1 MKHTYINKFNK
12 ETATAEMFIYKEIS
26 NEGVNGAHFAEE
38 MRWLAEN
45 GVKTIQIKFN
55 SVGGDVIHAQSVV
68 SEIIDAPKKGVKIE
82 GYLNGLGASSAGVIW
97 LAIEEKNRFAKDY
110 ARLMIHGVS
119 FKDDSN
125 VSEND
130 KNSLNQFKATLIQIL
145 TNRTSKK
152 EAFFE
157 NLFSNGLDNWFN
169 TKEMIKNGLLLAEN
183 VENTNVKVNISE
195 QEKTAGVAVVYNILN
210 STVNENINKN
220 TIKMK
225 NVIARLKLQEGASEE
240 VIDKAVE
247 TIQNSLTT
255 ATALTGTQASKIAE
269 LENKIAEQKTLI
281 EANNKTATIAFVEN
295 CIKEGKIDPA
305 KKEEVIAS
313 AENNLQG
320 FMTLMGAIPAKP
332 ADIRNAFKGDTTG
345 TGTPATTEEK
355 RSFRQLEREAPQV
368 LNALRTSDKSAY
380 VALYNA
386 EYKTNKTEADF

>member
-1 MKHTYINKFNK
+1 MKHTYINKFDK

-26 NEGVNGAHFAEE
+26 NEGVNGAYFAEE

-45 GVKTIQIKFN
+45 GVKTIKIKFN
-55 SVGGDVIHAQSVV
+55 SVGGDVIHAQSIV
-68 SEIIDAPKKGVKIE
+68 SEIIDAPKKGVVVE

-97 LAIEEKNRFAKDY
+97 LSIEAKNRFAKDY

-130 KNSLNQFKATLIQIL
+130 KNSLNQFKSTLIQIL

-152 EAFFE
+152 ETFFE

-169 TKEMIKNGLLLAEN
+169 TKEMVKAGFLLTEN

-195 QEKTAGVAVVYNILN
+195 KEKTAGVAVVYNILN

-225 NVIARLKLQEGASEE
+225 NVIARLKLQEGVSEE
-240 VIDKAVE
+240 VIEKAVE

-255 ATALTGTQASKIAE
+255 AVKLTGTQASKITE

-281 EANNKTATIAFVEN
+281 ESNNKTATVAFVEN

-320 FMTLMGAIPAKP
+320 FMILMNAIPAKP
-332 ADIRNAFKGDTTG
+332 ADIRNAFKDDTV
-345 TGTPATTEEK
+345 TGTPAPAET

-368 LNALRTSDKSAY
+368 LNALKANDKPAF

>member
-1 MKHTYINKFNK
+1 MKHTYINSFSK

-26 NEGVNGAHFAEE
+26 NEGVNGAYFAEE
-38 MRWLAEN
+38 MRWLTEK
-45 GVKTIQIKFN
+45 GVKTIKIKFN
-55 SVGGDVIHAQSVV
+55 SVGGDVIHAQSII
-68 SEIIDAPKKGVKIE
+68 SEIIDAPKKGVTVE

-97 LAIEEKNRFAKDY
+97 LAIEAKNRFAKDY
-110 ARLMIHGVS
+110 ARLMVHGVS
-119 FKDDSN
+119 FKDDSD

-130 KNSLNQFKATLIQIL
+130 KNSLDQFKNTLIQIL
-145 TNRTSKK
+145 SNRTGKK

-157 NLFSNGLDNWFN
+157 VLFSNGLDNWFS
-169 TKEMIKNGLLLAEN
+169 TKEMVKNGFLLAEN
-183 VENTNVKVNISE
+183 IESTNVKVNITE
-195 QEKTAGVAVVYNILN
+195 KEKTAGVAVVYNILN

-247 TIQNSLTT
+247 AIQNSLTT
-255 ATALTGTQASKIAE
+255 ATGLTQSQASTIAE
-269 LENKIAEQKTLI
+269 LQNKIAEQNALI

-295 CIKEGKIDPA
+295 CIKEGKIDPE

-313 AENNLQG
+313 AQNNLQG

-332 ADIRNAFKGDTTG
+332 ADIRNAFKGDEG
-345 TGTPATTEEK
+345 QAPANEEK
-355 RSFRQLEREAPQV
+355 RTFRQLEREAPQV
-368 LNALRTSDKSAY
+368 LNALKANDKKTY

-386 EYKTNKTEADF
+386 EYKTNKTEADFQ